1 MGRHWTVSAVLV
13 GVCQISAHGAH
24 SAAVQRHSSRS
35 AVLEAPSVRSA
46 LGFSSVL
53 RGGQAGAAAA
63 TAAGGKAAAP
73 KKSAALTDVEDEP
86 LPTRLRLTV
95 AAGETSDASLVEV
108 HPDTLEALGL
118 SGGDCV
124 LVRGRKMRRTACIVN
139 GDAKLA
145 VGEARLSAAALA
157 NVKLA
162 EGGEL
167 MLETGA
173 LHAAHP
179 AHPTPYHTVS
189 PARPPPPSRARAL
202 RFSRLPGCTHRPPH
216 APPPL
221 SRARRGR
228 AAHAARGGAAARAAL
243 RGGPE
248 GTVRSCIT

>member
-1 MGRHWTVSAVLV
+1 MSAVLV

-179 AHPTPYHTVS
+179 AHPTPSHTVS
-189 PARPPPPSRARAL
+189 PSRPPSLSCACATFL
-202 RFSRLPGCTHRPPH
+202 
-216 APPPL
+216 APPLRHPPPTPCPTPL
-221 SRARRGR
+221 SVVPDEGEPHSLPEAERLL
-228 AAHAARGGAAARAAL
+228 AL
-243 RGGPE
+243 PFE
-248 GTVRSCIT
+248 EDLKVQLDSA